1 MTLRDLGAYLWDIQH
16 SAKLV
21 MRCVEGKALQDY
33 LADDLLRSGVERQL
47 GIIGE
52 AASQALCHFPEIGEN
67 ISDLP
72 KIIAFRNRLI
82 HGYVEISD
90 EVVWAIAIEDVPKL
104 KGEVEEMLVDFSE

>member
-1 MTLRDLGAYLWDIQH
+1 
-16 SAKLV
+16 
-21 MRCVEGKALQDY
+21 MRFVEGKALQDY

-52 AASQALCHFPEIGEN
+52 AASQALRHFPEIGKN

-90 EVVWAIAIEDVPKL
+90 DVVWAIATEDVPKL